1 VPTQAAFRPELRRGD
16 IERRMIKSRQ
26 FKDLLRSPDKSFCV
40 FQGGRQASF
49 LAALHRART
58 PAPDDQRYKRQRLW
72 RRMARPILLEPAVT
86 PVRVAPRCCM
96 AHTAQRDVAL
106 IIHGVSR

>member
-26 FKDLLRSPDKSFCV
+26 FKDLPRSPDKSFFV
-40 FQGGRQASF
+40 FQGGRPVSF

-72 RRMARPILLEPAVT
+72 RRKARPILLEPAVT
-86 PVRVAPRCCM
+86 PARVAPRCCM